1 MDMNPP
7 TYSMDG
13 RKVSA
18 DGLPGNRIRM
28 DAPAGRHNDGIEAPK
43 HGYYRVP
50 EYITTPFMKKGV
62 GSR

>member
-7 TYSMDG
+7 TCSMDG

-18 DGLPGNRIRM
+18 DGLPENRNRM
-28 DAPAGRHNDGIEAPK
+28 VAPVGRHNDGIEAPK
-43 HGYYRVP
+43 HGCHRVP

-62 GSR
+62 GSE